1 MSLEWWSCN
10 VKTCERE
17 REKELRALQGSIAG
31 YKRSL
36 TVGSDTSTCGA
47 GCRRGFKTGQIHQNP
62 TLLRARNDLDMGPA
76 GQEVYPSDLNDGVP
90 NELEGLEEAT
100 PLVKTASP
108 SFVNR
113 SKATLG
119 LGLSLFGLVVCSATW
134 YCFFQR
140 EGNESPEEFTGVVL
154 AELASCGRKLMWSS
168 HPGMC
173 AAAKGAWH
181 GAELTLQPC
190 GTLGFLDEWIF
201 TKDDIALRARL
212 ASAPHFCMDSLSHG
226 KSYPGAPLHVSH
238 CSETNA
244 SRNQHFNLTK
254 KGHVRSFDLCMDV
267 QYGSSSPGTKI
278 QLWHCQKGP
287 NQHVKLMPC
296 LGSCFKQVQWK
307 KAGQCLTTAGWH
319 LKEGLPVILGG
330 CMDTHI
336 GASQFKFRN
345 SGGQLQLALNEELC
359 VEVDGSKLH
368 LAKCATGRFGQEFVL
383 DGALTFGKSCLM
395 AQQNQLQVLKNC
407 MPSPEVEAF
416 SSGCESL
423 LHPVEAA
430 KAPGQKGAG
439 CPRQL
444 KWSSHP
450 ELCIGTM
457 QWQVGN
463 GQHIVLALCEDHG
476 IDHPRQHWLITPS
489 ALVTW

>member
-1 MSLEWWSCN
+1 MD
-10 VKTCERE
+10 
-17 REKELRALQGSIAG
+17 AL
-31 YKRSL
+31 L
-36 TVGSDTSTCGA
+36 
-47 GCRRGFKTGQIHQNP
+47 KTGQIHQNLN
-62 TLLRARNDLDMGPA
+62 LLRARNDLEMGPG
-76 GQEVYPSDLNDGVP
+76 GQEVYPSDLLSDGVP
-90 NELEGLEEAT
+90 NELEEAT
-100 PLVKTASP
+100 PLVQIASP

-113 SKATLG
+113 HKSTLG

-134 YCFFQR
+134 YCYFQR

-154 AELASCGRKLMWSS
+154 AELAACGRKLMWSS

-173 AAAKGAWH
+173 AAAQGAWH

-201 TKDDIALRARL
+201 TKDGVAVRARL
-212 ASAPHFCMDSLSHG
+212 ASAPHFCLDSLSHG
-226 KSYPGAPLHVSH
+226 KSYPGAPLHVSG
-238 CSETNA
+238 CSETANPD
-244 SRNQHFNLTK
+244 QHFNLTK

-287 NQHVKLMPC
+287 QQHVKLMPC
-296 LGSCFKQVQWK
+296 LESCFKQVQWK

-319 LKEGLPVILGG
+319 LKEGLPLILGG

-368 LAKCATGRFGQEFVL
+368 LAKCATGRSEQEFVL
-383 DGALTFGKSCLM
+383 DGALTFGKSCLV
-395 AQQNQLQVLKNC
+395 AQQNQLHVLQKC
-407 MPSPEVEAF
+407 VRSPEVEAF
-416 SSGCESL
+416 STGCESL

-489 ALVTW
+489 GLVT